1 MLVRQAFLHFCRL
14 FFHHDYGGCTVK
26 TIERNNTVE
35 ITLFKICVCV
45 LLAGLVCLFCL
56 LLGLGF
62 TTTSGNYWFTMFND
76 YGANFSLLFIVLI
89 EVITVSY
96 IYGIKRFV
104 YLCVVVPSF
113 AFVSAQLMCEVKH
126 NPQCSFE
133 LYRIILN
140 SNNSF

>member
-1 MLVRQAFLHFCRL
+1 MGIVTE
-14 FFHHDYGGCTVK
+14 Y
-26 TIERNNTVE
+26 
-35 ITLFKICVCV
+35 CV

-76 YGANFSLLFIVLI
+76 YGATFSLLFIVLI

-104 YLCVVVPSF
+104 YLCVVVTTIVYLQVSF
-113 AFVSAQLMCEVKH
+113 CLGST
-126 NPQCSFE
+126 SG
-133 LYRIILN
+133 
-140 SNNSF
+140 